1 MKRLAQVIRVRP
13 EAIDEYERI
22 HRDVPSAVL
31 DRLRT
36 SHVTDYSIYRYGT
49 LLVAYLEYVGD
60 DFEDD
65 FAAIAGDPAT
75 QAWWRIT
82 NPMQEAVPERA
93 TGEWWHEIPEVFH
106 LD

>member
-49 LLVAYLEYVGD
+49 LLVA
-60 DFEDD
+60 
-65 FAAIAGDPAT
+65 
-75 QAWWRIT
+75 
-82 NPMQEAVPERA
+82 
-93 TGEWWHEIPEVFH
+93 
-106 LD
+106 